1 MLCVS
6 QCRRIFPLR
15 PKPRYSRHAR
25 ARGLPPDLRLLLLA
39 QLYVLVQLVGLAVK
53 SGRGLLVVVNDISEL
68 QPLFVQDG
76 LALLDLLPQRQIF
89 RSGLRVIVLQSCNT
103 FLASG
108 SN

>member
-53 SGRGLLVVVNDISEL
+53 SGRGLLVVVNDISEASVAVEKMEDEAEL
-68 QPLFVQDG
+68 
-76 LALLDLLPQRQIF
+76 
-89 RSGLRVIVLQSCNT
+89 RSCTEIY
-103 FLASG
+103 
-108 SN
+108 